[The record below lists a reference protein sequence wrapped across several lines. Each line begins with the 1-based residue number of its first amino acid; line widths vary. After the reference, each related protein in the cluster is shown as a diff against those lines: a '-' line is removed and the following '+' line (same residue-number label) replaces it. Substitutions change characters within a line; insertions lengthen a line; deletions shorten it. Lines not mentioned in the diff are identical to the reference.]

1 METCDPLN
9 LEPFD
14 PSTFSK
20 TVGETYVMEGGKG
33 ALIQG
38 CRVVRSEKWD
48 ENPSKSNQLSHVQPH
63 PLLRCIGDWIGRKIL
78 LQKWRKSTFSRF
90 RSGLIF
96 DGIRYG
102 TI

>member
-1 METCDPLN
+1 MSRMTTSNPSSCIFDAKEKNKKENAERIGKMETCDPLN

-38 CRVVRSEKWD
+38 CRVV
-48 ENPSKSNQLSHVQPH
+48 
-63 PLLRCIGDWIGRKIL
+63 
-78 LQKWRKSTFSRF
+78 
-90 RSGLIF
+90 
-96 DGIRYG
+96 
-102 TI
+102 